1 MKLEGF
7 SQLAHFEVPAKSE
20 AWKYSVIPKLLP
32 EILRPSGSVPAST
45 AHVQICGNAIQV
57 HALPTGVSV
66 EAPSAG
72 LAADPWGQLSAASGH
87 TVLRISKDLTAPLRI
102 EVQRQGDAAQ
112 ATLGKLTVVVSA
124 NISAQI
130 FQRITG
136 SDQGLTVM
144 QTNLEL
150 DAGAALD
157 HAVSIKEGSE
167 ALLVA
172 KFESRLKKDSNLT
185 QTFLA
190 QGGRHQ
196 RLEVTATLAEA
207 GAHAD
212 LSSLAKLKGTSHIDV
227 HSSLVHTAPNTTAT
241 QLAKNFLDGESK
253 AIFTGRVHIAKH
265 AQQVAAE
272 QMSRTLLLSKK
283 AHAISQPQ
291 LEIFADDVKCAHGST
306 TGQIGEEAS
315 FYLLSRG
322 IRPERAQVLLAQA
335 FIQEVLHKS
344 AQSAALTQDVL

>member
-7 SQLAHFEVPAKSE
+7 PQLAHFETPAMSE
-20 AWKYSVIPKLLP
+20 AWKYCLIPKLLP
-32 EILRPSGSVPAST
+32 DVVRPSLSAPSSN
-45 AHVQICGNAIQV
+45 AHIQIFGNELKI
-57 HALPTGVSV
+57 HSLPTGVSV
-66 EAPSAG
+66 DSTSAG
-72 LAADPWGQLSAASGH
+72 LAADQWGELSAASGQSG
-87 TVLRISKDLTAPLRI
+87 LRISKDLTSPLVI
-102 EVQRQGDAAQ
+102 EVHRQGDATQ
-112 ATLGKLTVVVSA
+112 ATLGKLTLIVSA
-124 NISAQI
+124 NVSAQI
-130 FQRITG
+130 LQRITG
-136 SDQGLTVM
+136 SDQGLTVL

-150 DAGAALD
+150 EAGAKLD
-157 HAVSIKEGSE
+157 HAISIKEGSE
-167 ALLVA
+167 SLLVA
-172 KFESRLKKDSNLT
+172 KFESLLKKDATLT

-196 RLEVTATLAEA
+196 RLEVKATLSEG

-227 HSSLVHTAPNTTAT
+227 HSSLVHTAPNTTAK

-344 AQSAALTQDVL
+344 AQSAALNQDVL